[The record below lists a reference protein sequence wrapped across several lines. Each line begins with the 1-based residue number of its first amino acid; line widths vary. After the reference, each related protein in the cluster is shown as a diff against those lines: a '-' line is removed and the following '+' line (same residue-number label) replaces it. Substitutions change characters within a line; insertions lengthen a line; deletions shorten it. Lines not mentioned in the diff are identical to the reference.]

1 MYVGPVHLRV
11 LTWNLMHGRSVPA
24 AGHDQLDAFGAALQG
39 WEWDVAL
46 LQEVP
51 PWWTAPLADRVGAEH
66 RQALT
71 SRNALPRVRRALAR
85 RWPELMK
92 SQGGGANAILA
103 RRDRIV
109 THHVEVLTR
118 SPERRVVHGVSL
130 GCGVWVV
137 NLHATAHDEAAAL
150 RDGAA
155 AAAAAL
161 RWARGDAVVLGGDFN
176 LRAPEWDGF
185 ARVGGHDVDHLF
197 TAGPMESWGDA
208 EVLDRGALSDHA
220 PVAADLRLTVGEA
233 GDAPDV

>member
-1 MYVGPVHLRV
+1 LGRVHLRV
-11 LTWNLMHGRSVPA
+11 LTWNLKHGRSVPP
-24 AGHDQLDAFGAALQG
+24 AGREQLDAFGVALEG

-51 PWWTAPLADRVGAEH
+51 PWWTAPLAQRLRAEH

-109 THHVEVLTR
+109 AHHVELLTR
-118 SPERRVVHGVSL
+118 TPERRVAHGVSL

-137 NLHATAHDEAAAL
+137 NLHATAHDEAAAR
-150 RDGAA
+150 RDGGA

-185 ARVGGHDVDHLF
+185 ARVGGHDVDHVF
-197 TAGPMESWGDA
+197 TAGPIEGRGGV

-220 PVAADLRLTVGEA
+220 PVAADLRLTAGET
-233 GDAPDV
+233 GGAPNV